1 MRQRKD
7 GSLVDISLTVSPITT
22 AYGKIVGASKIARDI
37 TEQRRATTQQEMLV
51 REMSHRIKNAFAVVN
66 GIVGLSASSADTE
79 IVRRIQERLGALAR
93 AQDLT
98 RPGLLG
104 TEWGA
109 SYPTTFKALVRS
121 DL

>member
-1 MRQRKD
+1 
-7 GSLVDISLTVSPITT
+7 
-22 AYGKIVGASKIARDI
+22 
-37 TEQRRATTQQEMLV
+37 MLV

-66 GIVGLSASSADTE
+66 GIVGLSASSTDTPSE

-109 SYPTTFKALVRS
+109 SYPTTFKALARAIFEPY
-121 DL
+121 LT